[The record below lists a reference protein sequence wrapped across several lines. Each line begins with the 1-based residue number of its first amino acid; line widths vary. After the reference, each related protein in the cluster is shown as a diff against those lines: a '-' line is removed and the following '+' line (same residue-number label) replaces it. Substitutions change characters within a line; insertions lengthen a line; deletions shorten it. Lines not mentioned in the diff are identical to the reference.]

1 MSWSC
6 YCLWCVFCI
15 CFCVFAIIVFIL
27 DLFIMKIG
35 ESTYQFQSNPK
46 IVSTGVI
53 GGPFEAGSNLA
64 SDFDQCKDDLW
75 MEQKSFEKAQQ
86 LLLEEAADVAIE
98 KENISASQ
106 VDLFIS
112 GDLLNQ
118 MTPSTFAAKTIGRP
132 YVGMFSACATT
143 TEGLALAAMMTNNLG
158 ANYVLTGAASHNA
171 ATERQYRYPT
181 EYGGQK
187 PPTAQWTVTGAGCAL
202 VSTAG
207 NGPSITTATIG
218 KVINMG
224 MKDPFHMGGAMAPAA
239 VETILTHFNE
249 RKIDSSY
256 YDLIVTGD
264 LGKVGS
270 KICFDLLH
278 EKGFQL
284 KTEQYDDCGVMLYK
298 ESQPVFAGGSGAAC
312 TAVVT
317 YGYLLNKLKKGIYN
331 KILIVATGALHSP
344 LTVQQGDSILCIAH
358 AISIE
363 NEGDQR

>member
-1 MSWSC
+1 MQ
-6 YCLWCVFCI
+6 
-15 CFCVFAIIVFIL
+15 
-27 DLFIMKIG
+27 IG
-35 ESTYQFQSNPK
+35 KSTWEFNNKPK
-46 IVSTGVI
+46 IISTGVI
-53 GGPFEAGSNLA
+53 GGPFEANSNLA
-64 SDFDQCKDDLW
+64 KDFDFFKDDLW
-75 MEQKSFEKAQQ
+75 MEQESFEKAQQ
-86 LLLEEAADVAIE
+86 LLLEEASDLAIKKAGVE
-98 KENISASQ
+98 NKEI
-106 VDLFIS
+106 DFFIS
-112 GDLLNQ
+112 GDLMNQ
-118 MTPSTFAAKTIGRP
+118 ITPTTFAAEKLQYP
-132 YVGMFSACATT
+132 YLGIFSACATT
-143 TEGLALAAMMTNNLG
+143 TEGLALAALITNNG
-158 ANYVLTGAASHNA
+158 AGKYVLTGAASHNA

-312 TAVVT
+312 PAVVT

-344 LTVQQGDSILCIAH
+344 LTVQQGDSIPCIAH

>member
-1 MSWSC
+1 
-6 YCLWCVFCI
+6 
-15 CFCVFAIIVFIL
+15 
-27 DLFIMKIG
+27 MKIG

-158 ANYVLTGAASHNA
+158 ANYVLTGCASHNA

-187 PPTAQWTVTGAGCAL
+187 PPTAQWTVTGAGTAL
-202 VSTAG
+202 ISLTG
-207 NGPSITTATIG
+207 KGPSITTATFG
-218 KVINMG
+218 KVIDMG
-224 MKDPFHMGGAMAPAA
+224 MTDPFHMGGAMAPAA
-239 VETILTHFNE
+239 VDTIMTHFKDRN
-249 RKIDSSY
+249 IDPFY
-256 YDLIVTGD
+256 YDLVITGD
-264 LGKVGS
+264 LGKIGS
-270 KICFDLLH
+270 QICFDLLQ
-278 EKGFQL
+278 EKGLQL
-284 KTEQYDDCGVMLYK
+284 KQEQYDDCGVMLYK
-298 ESQPVFAGGSGAAC
+298 ESQPVNAGGSGAAC
-312 TAVVT
+312 PAVVA
-317 YGYLLNKLKKGIYN
+317 YGHIWKQLKDKN
-331 KILIVATGALHSP
+331 LEKVLFVATGSLHSP
-344 LTVQQGDSILCIAH
+344 LTVQQGDSIPAIAH
-358 AISIE
+358 AVSIE
-363 NEGDQR
+363 NVGGGQ

>member
-1 MSWSC
+1 MQIGKSTWSF
-6 YCLWCVFCI
+6 YH
-15 CFCVFAIIVFIL
+15 
-27 DLFIMKIG
+27 K
-35 ESTYQFQSNPK
+35 PK
-46 IVSTGVI
+46 IISTGVI
-53 GGPFEAGSNLA
+53 GGPFEANSNLA
-64 SDFDQCKDDLW
+64 KDFDFFKDDLW
-75 MEQKSFEKAQQ
+75 MEQESFEKAQQ
-86 LLLEEAADVAIE
+86 LLLEEASNLAIE
-98 KENISASQ
+98 KAGVESKQI
-106 VDLFIS
+106 DFFIS
-112 GDLLNQ
+112 GDLMNQ
-118 MTPSTFAAKTIGRP
+118 ITPTTFAAEKLQYP
-132 YVGMFSACATT
+132 YLGIFSACATT
-143 TEGLALAAMMTNNLG
+143 TEGLALAAMITNNG
-158 ANYVLTGAASHNA
+158 AGKYVLTGAASHNA

-202 VSTAG
+202 ISTAG

-218 KVINMG
+218 RVVNMG

-284 KTEQYDDCGVMLYK
+284 KTEQFDDCGVMLYK

-312 TAVVT
+312 PAVVT

-344 LTVQQGDSILCIAH
+344 LTVQQGDSIPCIAH
-358 AISIE
+358 AISLE

>member
-1 MSWSC
+1 MQ
-6 YCLWCVFCI
+6 
-15 CFCVFAIIVFIL
+15 
-27 DLFIMKIG
+27 IG
-35 ESTYQFQSNPK
+35 KSTWEFNNKPK
-46 IVSTGVI
+46 IISTGVI
-53 GGPFEAGSNLA
+53 GGPFEANSNLA
-64 SDFDQCKDDLW
+64 KDFDFFKDDLW
-75 MEQKSFEKAQQ
+75 MEQESFEKAQQ
-86 LLLEEAADVAIE
+86 LLLEEACDLAIKKAGVE
-98 KENISASQ
+98 NKEI
-106 VDLFIS
+106 DFLIS
-112 GDLLNQ
+112 GDLMNQ
-118 MTPSTFAAKTIGRP
+118 ITPTTFAAEKLQYP
-132 YVGMFSACATT
+132 YLGIFSACATT
-143 TEGLALAAMMTNNLG
+143 TEGLALAALITNNG
-158 ANYVLTGAASHNA
+158 AGKYVLTGAASHNA

-312 TAVVT
+312 PAVVT

-344 LTVQQGDSILCIAH
+344 LTVQQGDSIPCIAH